1 MNLADLTSPDDIKNL
16 SLSELTDIA
25 MQARKAL
32 IQKAAVCGGHL
43 GPSLGAV
50 ELIMALHYVFNSPT
64 DKIVYDVSHQSYMH
78 KILFNETYKE
88 CM

>member
-32 IQKAAVCGGHL
+32 IQRR
-43 GPSLGAV
+43 
-50 ELIMALHYVFNSPT
+50 
-64 DKIVYDVSHQSYMH
+64 
-78 KILFNETYKE
+78 LFAEVIWGRHSEPWN
-88 CM
+88 